1 MIGDDHVVIS
11 WLQFYAGDRVTQPSF
26 DAVPRDG
33 VSVPLRDHKTDP
45 WRSWSSWGSD
55 HLEPV
60 FAMPVSLC

>member
-11 WLQFYAGDRVTQPSF
+11 WLQFYAGDRVAQPSL

-33 VSVPLRDHKTDP
+33 VSVPLRDHETDP

-55 HLEPV
+55 HLEPIL
-60 FAMPVSLC
+60 AMPVSL